1 MASIFLSVVAS
12 AFRSMGLG
20 GEDVAL
26 DSITSADE
34 SELSNNNN
42 PSFIPGNIYSKEES
56 IKRRKKF
63 ICPANRLFFGE
74 NPLKIVRGEGQYLI
88 DENGVYILDCINNV
102 ACVGHSHPSVSYAAH
117 EQMSMLSTNN
127 RYLHD
132 HILHLADRLVT
143 SFTKL
148 NPQLTS
154 CLFVNSGSEANDLAL
169 RMARAHTGSYDVMV
183 LQHAYHGHVISMMEI
198 SPYKFNL
205 PGGGGKKDHVHIVEC
220 PDFFRGKYRDIDFS
234 EDDLSNK
241 YLEEVKM
248 VVAQA
253 KKSGRSIAAF
263 FVESVQSCGG
273 QIFYPRYWMRNAFEF
288 CKKEGI
294 VTIADEVQ
302 TGFGRCGSHFWSFQS
317 QDVQPDIVI
326 MGKPM
331 GNGHPV
337 SCVITTDEISQSFA
351 DLGVEYFNTFGGNPV
366 SCAIALSVMDVIIK
380 QKLQENAA
388 TTGKYLLEKL
398 KKLQKKFPSVIG
410 DVRGYGLMVGIDI
423 VSDIMTR
430 APGTQEAKK
439 IKAAML
445 AQNILLSTD
454 GPFENVLKMKPPLVF
469 NISNADSVVE
479 NLDIVLQSHFGH
491 K

>member
-1 MASIFLSVVAS
+1 
-12 AFRSMGLG
+12 
-20 GEDVAL
+20 
-26 DSITSADE
+26 
-34 SELSNNNN
+34 
-42 PSFIPGNIYSKEES
+42 
-56 IKRRKKF
+56 
-63 ICPANRLFFGE
+63 
-74 NPLKIVRGEGQYLI
+74 
-88 DENGVYILDCINNV
+88 
-102 ACVGHSHPSVSYAAH
+102 
-117 EQMSMLSTNN
+117 
-127 RYLHD
+127 
-132 HILHLADRLVT
+132 
-143 SFTKL
+143 
-148 NPQLTS
+148 
-154 CLFVNSGSEANDLAL
+154 
-169 RMARAHTGSYDVMV
+169 
-183 LQHAYHGHVISMMEI
+183 
-198 SPYKFNL
+198 
-205 PGGGGKKDHVHIVEC
+205 
-220 PDFFRGKYRDIDFS
+220 
-234 EDDLSNK
+234 
-241 YLEEVKM
+241 
-248 VVAQA
+248 
-253 KKSGRSIAAF
+253 
-263 FVESVQSCGG
+263 
-273 QIFYPRYWMRNAFEF
+273 MRNAFEF

-337 SCVITTDEISQSFA
+337 SCLITTDEISQSFA

-366 SCAIALSVMDVIIK
+366 SCAIALSVMDVIMK
-380 QKLQENAA
+380 QKLQENAG

-398 KKLQKKFPSVIG
+398 KNLQKKFPSVIG

-469 NISNADSVVE
+469 NISNADSVVK